1 MTNGLDAM
9 QIPVY
14 TGMTVIYSVT
24 NIVIPMKL
32 GILGVYRLTTGRH
45 SESRFIGAKNLF
57 EEDNR
62 QFMHSMYKILR
73 RYTTQD
79 DK

>member
-1 MTNGLDAM
+1 MTNELAAM

-14 TGMTVIYSVT
+14 TGMTIRYSVT
-24 NIVIPMKL
+24 NVVIPIKL

-45 SESRFIGAKNLF
+45 SESRFIGAKNLL

-62 QFMHSMYKILR
+62 HFMHSMYKIR
-73 RYTTQD
+73 RRFTTQD